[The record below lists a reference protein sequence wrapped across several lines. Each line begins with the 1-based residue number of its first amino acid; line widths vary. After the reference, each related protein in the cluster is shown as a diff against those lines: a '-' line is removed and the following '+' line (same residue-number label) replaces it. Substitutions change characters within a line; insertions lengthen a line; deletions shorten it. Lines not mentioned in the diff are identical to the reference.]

1 MKRALPIAF
10 ALMLVLQVPATKA
23 QSTPPRK
30 DIPTIAKAAN
40 GAIVSIVMSKDG
52 QPLAQGSGFLVSKDG
67 LVVTNYHVIAQGS
80 SAVVKLPDGA
90 FYAVEGVV
98 ASDKSRDIAVIKT
111 NGKNFR
117 TLTLGNSDRLQVGEQ
132 VVAIGNPLS
141 LESTVSN
148 GIVSGIRAV
157 KDGKFLQIT
166 APISHGSSGGP
177 LFNMAGEVVGIT
189 AAIVESGEN
198 LNFAIPINDAK
209 QLLVANSSKL
219 QNLPNESELARADG
233 VPSTVDD
240 GSSASNIARHYYR
253 QLLSAGAFLLLGK
266 DTPKGMMPTQDYACF
281 SDDPHSD
288 TFFTFI
294 AYGYDQEY
302 EEASSKWNKLLPG
315 RSSSDYAEIE
325 RYYAQMQKIQRNNG
339 YDYMRFIR
347 ADVLNSYPPDVQ
359 KVYRDGAHSLDAD
372 IYESGVKT
380 KTLTYV
386 ELDHNGEWHGQRRRL
401 IIEPSTMRYKLLY
414 LGPTNISESGVCE
427 KVTDPK

>member
-1 MKRALPIAF
+1 MKRGVQIAL
-10 ALMLVLQVPATKA
+10 ALICALHVPTTKA
-23 QSTPPRK
+23 QSVPPRK
-30 DIPTIAKAAN
+30 DIPTIAKAAD

-67 LVVTNYHVIAQGS
+67 LVVTNYHVIAKGS

-90 FYAVEGVV
+90 FYAVDGVV

-148 GIVSGIRAV
+148 GIISGIRAA

-209 QLLVANSSKL
+209 QLLVAKSSKL
-219 QNLPNESELARADG
+219 QNLPNEPESARADG

-240 GSSASNIARHYYR
+240 GSSANNIARHYYR
-253 QLLSAGAFLLLGK
+253 QLLDAGAFLLLGK
-266 DTPKGMMPTQDYACF
+266 ALRRAWCQLRTMLASAMIPVQTP
-281 SDDPHSD
+281 
-288 TFFTFI
+288 
-294 AYGYDQEY
+294 
-302 EEASSKWNKLLPG
+302 SSLL
-315 RSSSDYAEIE
+315 
-325 RYYAQMQKIQRNNG
+325 
-339 YDYMRFIR
+339 
-347 ADVLNSYPPDVQ
+347 
-359 KVYRDGAHSLDAD
+359 
-372 IYESGVKT
+372 
-380 KTLTYV
+380 
-386 ELDHNGEWHGQRRRL
+386 
-401 IIEPSTMRYKLLY
+401 
-414 LGPTNISESGVCE
+414 
-427 KVTDPK
+427 